1 MNFLTAVSWVFS
13 LFPHT
18 LNTTFAWVYFHLT
31 VFPKVC
37 APRWKDSEHEV
48 QGHIF
53 MNGMCYESSKELDFN
68 PSSPWPVLDNLR
80 MQIHAHGHLVYG
92 MGSVGTSVHYSKVCF
107 DRKLPSW

>member
-1 MNFLTAVSWVFS
+1 MNVYLITFSPVFILTLLGFFCFVFLQ
-13 LFPHT
+13 
-18 LNTTFAWVYFHLT
+18 
-31 VFPKVC
+31 VC
-37 APRWKDSEHEV
+37 APRWKDSEHEI

-92 MGSVGTSVHYSKVCF
+92 MGSVGTSAHYSKVFF
-107 DRKLPSW
+107 DRK